1 MFAISPRATC
11 SAVAFACIAL
21 AAGCKKE
28 APAAPAAAAAPAAP
42 AAGAAAS
49 GALPRAK
56 ELVDKMTGEIAKRID
71 EVEAAGN
78 DQARIRTIGEDLKR
92 ALEGTRTEGEE
103 LVKKLNEAE
112 KKELDAYAKELQKY
126 ARNCASVGSARE
138 GDKVTVAGVVAAL
151 RERAPDPAHRLRTS
165 DDAAA
170 LACAPADLL
179 QRSDRLVSLALH
191 RSFALR
197 QHQRR
202 NVRDLGGEDDLSH
215 RRFSMPS
222 PARVRAPACTGFRQ
236 IAARAS

>member
-1 MFAISPRATC
+1 MFSISPRATC

-112 KKELDAYAKELQKY
+112 KKELDAYAKEKIQPIYGRLMSVMMKVQM
-126 ARNCASVGSARE
+126 ASRPLPGSP
-138 GDKVTVAGVVAAL
+138 TPTAGQPEL
-151 RERAPDPAHRLRTS
+151 APPP
-165 DDAAA
+165 AAA
-170 LACAPADLL
+170 TAAVAP
-179 QRSDRLVSLALH
+179 
-191 RSFALR
+191 
-197 QHQRR
+197 
-202 NVRDLGGEDDLSH
+202 
-215 RRFSMPS
+215 
-222 PARVRAPACTGFRQ
+222 
-236 IAARAS
+236 